1 LGRRRRPSLVPIVR
15 AGPQRWRLLSR
26 PSASSFNQLKSTSQQ
41 GTSWVYTVC
50 CWISPPA
57 CTHMACRVI
66 RNDQVIHLTRLGT
79 IGNVLAT
86 TVDLCVLELSCS
98 TLGTRTAIHTSR
110 LSFVNRRKDRRC
122 QISVAS
128 AVVQIGNGLKNMDQP
143 FFMQYEKKVDEIR
156 MISNLT
162 L

>member
-26 PSASSFNQLKSTSQQ
+26 PSAGSFNQLKITSQQ
-41 GTSWVYTVC
+41 ETSWVYTVC

-57 CTHMACRVI
+57 CTHMGCR
-66 RNDQVIHLTRLGT
+66 VIHLTRLGT

-128 AVVQIGNGLKNMDQP
+128 AVVQIGNGLKNMDQL